1 MNSFVTK
8 FLPKKLQYQT
18 IKCTTM
24 THLQSF
30 DLKTFLTPTNVYV
43 ENMKYTSE
51 NDLKM
56 FSAVFILIELFLY
69 LHI

>member
-8 FLPKKLQYQT
+8 VLPKKLQYQT

-24 THLQSF
+24 THLHSF

-51 NDLKM
+51 NDLNTVLV
-56 FSAVFILIELFLY
+56 FSKNDFEQTHLF
-69 LHI
+69 